1 LMQLAR
7 VLVRA
12 MTGAPVRMG
21 RVRVAVVDV
30 GANTLRLLVADGE
43 SGSLEPVREERK
55 RTALGE
61 DVERLGSLSEAKIES
76 SASAAR
82 KEVRRARKLGAARIA
97 VVVTSPGRD
106 ASNGDRLVAALT
118 SATGVQARLLS
129 AEEEAALGFAGALM
143 CTPVAAFTVAVCD
156 VGGGSTQVAVGK
168 REHPTWVRSFELGSL
183 RLAQRCLQHDP
194 PRANELERARAE
206 AAAVFSDL
214 TPPLPE
220 EALATGGSARAL
232 KRFDLNRLDETSL
245 ATAVDELAARS
256 AAEVQKRLGI
266 EFERARTLPAGAII
280 LAEVQRRLGVP
291 LTVARGGVRE
301 GVCGELLAAEA
312 AAKTA

>member
-1 LMQLAR
+1 
-7 VLVRA
+7 
-12 MTGAPVRMG
+12 MG

-43 SGSLEPVREERK
+43 SGSLEPIREERK

-61 DVERLGSLSEAKIES
+61 DVERFGSLSKAKIES

-106 ASNGDRLVAALT
+106 ASNGGSLVAALT

-143 CTPVAAFTVAVCD
+143 CTPVAASTVAVCD
-156 VGGGSTQVAVGK
+156 VGGGSTQVAVGP
-168 REHPTWVRSFELGSL
+168 REHPAWVRSFELGSL

-194 PRANELERARAE
+194 PRTNEVERARAE
-206 AAAVFSDL
+206 AAAVFSKL

-232 KRFDLNRLDETSL
+232 KRLDLDRLDEASL

-266 EFERARTLPAGAII
+266 DLERARTLPAGAII

-312 AAKTA
+312 QAKTA

>member
-1 LMQLAR
+1 MRLAR
-7 VLVRA
+7 AVVRA
-12 MTGAPVRMG
+12 TTGAPVRMRG
-21 RVRVAVVDV
+21 VRVAVVDV

-43 SGSLEPVREERK
+43 AGSLEPVREERK

-61 DVERLGSLSEAKIES
+61 DVERLGYLSKEKIES

-106 ASNGDRLVAALT
+106 ASNGDRLVSTLT
-118 SATGVQARLLS
+118 TATGVPVRLLS
-129 AEEEAALGFAGALM
+129 AEEEAALGFAGALT
-143 CTPVAAFTVAVCD
+143 CTPVAASTVAVCD
-156 VGGGSTQVAVGK
+156 VGGGSTQVAVGTP
-168 REHPTWVRSFELGSL
+168 EHPAWVRSVELGSL
-183 RLAQRCLQHDP
+183 RLAQRRLQHDP
-194 PRANELERARAE
+194 PRKDELESARAE
-206 AAAVFSDL
+206 AAAIFSKL

-232 KRFDLNRLDETSL
+232 KRLGLDRLDEASLTSAL
-245 ATAVDELAARS
+245 GVLAARS
-256 AAEVQKRLGI
+256 AEELQRQLGI
-266 EFERARTLPAGAII
+266 DLARARTLPAGAII
-280 LAEVQRRLGVP
+280 LSAVQQRLGVP

>member
-1 LMQLAR
+1 
-7 VLVRA
+7 
-12 MTGAPVRMG
+12 MG

-30 GANTLRLLVADGE
+30 GANTLRLLVADGGGE
-43 SGSLEPVREERK
+43 SLEPVREERK

-61 DVERLGSLSEAKIES
+61 DVERLGYLSEAKIES

-106 ASNGDRLVAALT
+106 ASNGNLLVSALT
-118 SATGVQARLLS
+118 KATSIQTRLLS

-143 CTPVAAFTVAVCD
+143 CTPVAASAVAVCD
-156 VGGGSTQVAVGK
+156 VGGGSTQVAVGP
-168 REHPTWVRSFELGSL
+168 RDDPAWVRSFELGSL

-194 PRANELERARAE
+194 PRPNELERARAE
-206 AAAVFSDL
+206 AAAVFSQL
-214 TPPLPE
+214 TPPPPQ

-232 KRFDLNRLDETSL
+232 RRLGLDRLDEISL
-245 ATAVDELAARS
+245 ANAIDELAARS
-256 AAEVQKRLGI
+256 AEERQRRLGI
-266 EFERARTLPAGAII
+266 DLERARTLPAGAII

-291 LTVARGGVRE
+291 LAVARGGVRE
-301 GVCGELLAAEA
+301 GVCRELLTAEA

>member
-1 LMQLAR
+1 MRLAR
-7 VLVRA
+7 ALVRA
-12 MTGAPVRMG
+12 TTGAPVRMRG
-21 RVRVAVVDV
+21 VRVAVVDV

-43 SGSLEPVREERK
+43 GGSLEPVREERK

-61 DVERLGSLSEAKIES
+61 DVERLGYLSEEKIES

-106 ASNGDRLVAALT
+106 ASNGDRLVSTLT
-118 SATGVQARLLS
+118 TATGVSVRLLS
-129 AEEEAALGFAGALM
+129 AEEEAALGFAGALR
-143 CTPVAAFTVAVCD
+143 CTPVAASTVAVCD
-156 VGGGSTQVAVGK
+156 VGGGSTQVAVGNPV
-168 REHPTWVRSFELGSL
+168 HPAWVRSVELGSL
-183 RLAQRCLQHDP
+183 RLAQRRLQHDP
-194 PRANELERARAE
+194 PRKDELERARAE
-206 AAAVFSDL
+206 AAAIFSKL

-232 KRFDLNRLDETSL
+232 KRLGLDRLDEASL
-245 ATAVDELAARS
+245 ASALSELAARS
-256 AAEVQKRLGI
+256 AEELQRQLGI
-266 EFERARTLPAGAII
+266 DLARARTLPAGAII
-280 LAEVQRRLGVP
+280 LSEVQQRLGVP